1 MTTHLELAKH
11 TGRYHVFL
19 YNLPDK
25 ILIESISSDITYTY
39 SHINIERIEIKDLSH
54 KDHQKRKKEKEHVS
68 KHARNGKKTARWFL
82 CNWISNGCQL
92 KYSMSHLTTKT
103 W

>member
-1 MTTHLELAKH
+1 MTTHLKLAKH

-25 ILIESISSDITYTY
+25 ILIKSISSDITYTY

-54 KDHQKRKKEKEHVS
+54 KDHQKTKNKKNMLANMQEM
-68 KHARNGKKTARWFL
+68 GK
-82 CNWISNGCQL
+82 
-92 KYSMSHLTTKT
+92 
-103 W
+103 